1 MKNILK
7 VAVVSFTYLLFSC
20 EDYLERNPLDDITEV
35 EFYKTAQDLET
46 AVNGFYNDLPLQRWQ
61 GAGNG
66 FAGIPDNNSD
76 LLIGE
81 FATNR
86 FLGLYTTPTDAT
98 NAIWSWDEV
107 REVNYYLSQVDR
119 AEGDEAEL
127 NQYIGEGYFFRA
139 YYYFDLLKDYGD
151 LPIIDTY
158 ITDTD
163 EEYLYKARDPRNEV
177 VDFILSDLDTAIGLL
192 GSFPNVAEQRISKE
206 AALFLKAR
214 IALYEGTWEKYHSGT
229 VFGVEGSDGSSY
241 LQIAADAAKEVMDS
255 GIFAL
260 HDDYG
265 SLFNQTDLSG
275 NTEMLLWRE
284 YDYIGLNIG
293 NDLQIGWP
301 NKSSY
306 TRFAVRSY
314 LCTDGDPISVSPL
327 YVGDQ
332 DLSTLENNR
341 DPRLAATIMVPG
353 DVVRIDSDGTETLFA
368 APVITG
374 QNAASTGYESQKYRN
389 PNVEPSSNEFSRN
402 TAKII
407 MRYAELLLIYA
418 EAKGELGTITQSDLD
433 ISVNLLRDRVGM
445 PHMVLSG
452 ITTDPEWP
460 NYGYALSDVLYEI
473 RRERSVELMAE
484 GFRLDDLLRWRAHE
498 LINSG
503 LPKGAYF
510 YDGIIE
516 TMADESEVYLDAED
530 YLDPFQSDGAYNFDP
545 DKAYLNAIPS
555 NEIILNPNLT
565 QNPGW

>member
-1 MKNILK
+1 MKNIFK
-7 VAVVSFTYLLFSC
+7 ITVISFAWMMISC
-20 EDYLERNPLDDITEV
+20 DDYLDRNPLDDITEV

-46 AVNGFYNDLPLQRWQ
+46 AVNSFYGDLPLQRWQ

-86 FLGLYTTPTDAT
+86 FLGFYTTPTDAT

-107 REVNYYLSQVDR
+107 REINFYLSKVNE
-119 AEGDEAEL
+119 AEGDQSDL
-127 NQYIGEGYFFRA
+127 NQYTGEGYFFRA

-158 ITDTD
+158 ITDAD

-177 VDFILSDLDTAIGLL
+177 VDFILSDLNTAIGLL
-192 GSFPNVAEQRISKE
+192 GSYPDVAEQRINKE
-206 AALFLKAR
+206 LAMALKAR

-229 VFGVEGSDGSSY
+229 VFGVDGSDGSSY

-255 GIFAL
+255 GIFRL
-260 HDDYG
+260 HGDYG

-275 NTEMLLWRE
+275 NSEVLLWRQ

-306 TRFAVRSY
+306 TKFALESY
-314 LCTDGDPISVSPL
+314 LSIDGDPISVSPL
-327 YVGDQ
+327 FEGDD
-332 DLSTLENNR
+332 DLSTIENNR

-353 DVVRIDSDGTETLFA
+353 DTVRINSDGSVELFV

-374 QNAASTGYESQKYRN
+374 QNAASTGYESQKYRD
-389 PNVEPSSNEFSRN
+389 PNIEESSNQFTRN
-402 TAKII
+402 TSKII

-418 EAKGELGTITQSDLD
+418 EAKAELGTLSQSDLD
-433 ISVNLLRDRVGM
+433 ISINLLRSRAGM
-445 PHMVLSG
+445 PALEMATIV
-452 ITTDPEWP
+452 TDPMWP
-460 NYGYALSDVLYEI
+460 DYGYTLSNVLYEI
-473 RRERSVELMAE
+473 RRERSVELIGE
-484 GFRLDDLLRWRAHE
+484 GFRLDDLFRWRAHE

-510 YDGIIE
+510 YDGHIE
-516 TMADESEVYLDAED
+516 TMASESEVSLDANG
-530 YLDPFQSDGAYNFDP
+530 YLDPFQSDGSYNFDP
-545 DKAYLNAIPS
+545 EKAYLTGIPS
-555 NEIILNPNLT
+555 NEIILNPNLE